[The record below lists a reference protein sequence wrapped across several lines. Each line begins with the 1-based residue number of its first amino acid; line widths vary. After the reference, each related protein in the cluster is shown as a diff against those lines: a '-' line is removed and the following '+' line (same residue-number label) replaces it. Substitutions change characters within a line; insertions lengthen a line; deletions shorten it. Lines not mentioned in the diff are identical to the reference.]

1 MQIISDHF
9 QKTPAIQI
17 PKGIFQSGRL
27 RQPSIGH
34 DQSQGL
40 RTRMPI
46 VLSSKLLWY
55 IYIISSWAIL
65 KIAEIRPLGRWGPHN
80 PSSCSMFDIVWH
92 IYNFTHTHTT
102 HTYTVCIYIY
112 IYYGANK
119 SQIWNKPIL
128 AHEVPSIGHPH
139 PHWTM
144 APPKCSPRP
153 TPRSQCPRCNPG
165 HEQNQPTFLK
175 SIWKIDGDIF
185 WWSIK
190 IVIPNIS
197 WKMCH
202 SEGWNVA
209 LGFGQMYFTTHLYS
223 K

>member
-112 IYYGANK
+112 IMALISPKSEINPFWRMKSPQLAIPIPTGPWHHQNVLRDPHRGLNVRVVILDMSRTSRHSWRVYGK
-119 SQIWNKPIL
+119 LMVIYFDG
-128 AHEVPSIGHPH
+128 PS
-139 PHWTM
+139 
-144 APPKCSPRP
+144 R
-153 TPRSQCPRCNPG
+153 
-165 HEQNQPTFLK
+165 
-175 SIWKIDGDIF
+175 
-185 WWSIK
+185 
-190 IVIPNIS
+190 
-197 WKMCH
+197 
-202 SEGWNVA
+202 
-209 LGFGQMYFTTHLYS
+209 
-223 K
+223 